1 MFYLSFVWFAL
12 VEQVMNMLCL
22 CHLMSPGED
31 PQLKGVISLSSW
43 KRICKNT
50 TKLAL
55 DWILLAR
62 LVGGASINNLRYMET
77 LNRFGFKI
85 ASQAGNT
92 LETCCIMLHRGC
104 LLSAS
109 VSLSCWRL
117 SRGFLRSWR
126 AKWPA
131 VFWLLSTSRSCK
143 LMSHYSSWWAN
154 FARQFAARCVFCWIG
169 CFTQGTEM

>member
-1 MFYLSFVWFAL
+1 
-12 VEQVMNMLCL
+12 MLCL
-22 CHLMSPGED
+22 CHLMWPGED
-31 PQLKGVISLSSW
+31 PQLMGVISLSSW

-92 LETCCIMLHRGC
+92 LDVASCCTEAACCH
-104 LLSAS
+104 LSA
-109 VSLSCWRL
+109 C
-117 SRGFLRSWR
+117 
-126 AKWPA
+126 
-131 VFWLLSTSRSCK
+131 
-143 LMSHYSSWWAN
+143 
-154 FARQFAARCVFCWIG
+154 
-169 CFTQGTEM
+169 